1 MLTGDVELVTQKVC
15 REVGFEVRKVVLGAE
30 VEAMSDAQLA
40 VAVREANVFAV

>member
-30 VEAMSDAQLA
+30 VEAMSMQLA
-40 VAVREANVFAV
+40 VARPTSLPV